1 VVGVAGRHTDERPRV
16 PAAGGP
22 DPSRDLRRRLKRIE
36 GQVRGVQR
44 MLDAG
49 RSCAEILTQLAALR
63 EAVSSAG
70 VALIALELE
79 RCLSE
84 ETQVGDS
91 VQRRLTEDERARRVR
106 EATEMFLKFS

>member
-1 VVGVAGRHTDERPRV
+1 MAGRHRDEGP
-16 PAAGGP
+16 PAPSPEGA
-22 DPSRDLRRRLKRIE
+22 DPVLDLRRRLKRIE

-49 RSCAEILTQLAALR
+49 RPCAEILTQLAALR

-79 RCLSE
+79 RCLGD
-84 ETQVGDS
+84 ETEVDGPVG
-91 VQRRLTEDERARRVR
+91 RRLTEDERARRVR